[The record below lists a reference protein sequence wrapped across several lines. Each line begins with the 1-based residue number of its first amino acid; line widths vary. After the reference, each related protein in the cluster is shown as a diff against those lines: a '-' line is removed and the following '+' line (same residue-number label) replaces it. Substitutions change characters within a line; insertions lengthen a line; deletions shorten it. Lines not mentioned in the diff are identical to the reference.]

1 MSDTSPTVRLPGA
14 VLTEHRFP
22 VPLDHDRPDGEQLT
36 VFAREVAAPDG
47 GDRPYLVFLQGG
59 PGGESP
65 RPVPATG
72 QPGWLSRAL
81 RDYRVLLL
89 DQRGTGLSTPVRSPG
104 ELSAPELA
112 DHLALFR
119 ADSIVADCES
129 IRAQLGV
136 DRWSL
141 LGQSFGGFCALRYL
155 SVAPHALREAFF
167 TGGLPPVGAVVDDIY
182 HGTWRRMAE
191 RNERYH
197 ARYPEDRAR
206 LRRLLERA
214 DAGEVTLPHGERVT
228 ARRLRGLGNALGMS
242 DGAEHLHY
250 LLERDPCSPA
260 FRHDLGPALFTGRS
274 PLYVLHNE
282 PGYAEQQ
289 APRWAAE
296 RTMPDAFRDDP
307 TLLFGE
313 HVFPW
318 TFEDDAELAPWAEV
332 ADLLAQREWPALYD
346 AEVLRT
352 VDVPCAAAV
361 YAEDPYVLRELS
373 EQTAALLPRMS
384 TWVTADHDHN
394 ALRAP
399 GAAVLDRLFAMARD
413 RA

>member
-1 MSDTSPTVRLPGA
+1 MSDSSTTVRLPGA

-22 VPLDHDRPDGEQLT
+22 VPLDHARPDGDQIT

-72 QPGWLSRAL
+72 QPGWLGRAL
-81 RDYRVLLL
+81 RDHRVLLL
-89 DQRGTGLSTPVRSPG
+89 DQRGTGLSTAVPSPG
-104 ELSAPELA
+104 DLGAAELA

-129 IRAQLGV
+129 IREQLGV

-155 SVAPHALREAFF
+155 SVAPHAVREAFF
-167 TGGLPPVGAVVDDIY
+167 TGGLPPVGARVDDIY
-182 HGTWRRMAE
+182 RRTWERMAE
-191 RNERYH
+191 RNARYH
-197 ARYPEDRAR
+197 ARYPGDRDR
-206 LRRLLERA
+206 LRRLLELA
-214 DAGEVTLPHGERVT
+214 DAGGVTLPHGEPVS
-228 ARRLRGLGNALGMS
+228 ARRLRGLGGGLGMS
-242 DGAEHLHY
+242 DGAENLHY
-250 LLERDPCSPA
+250 LLERDPGSPA

-274 PLYVLHNE
+274 PLYLLHNE

-289 APRWAAE
+289 APRWAAL
-296 RTMPDAFRDDP
+296 RTMPDAFREDP
-307 TLLFGE
+307 TLLYGE

-318 TFEDDAELAPWAEV
+318 SFEDDAELAPWAEV
-332 ADLLAQREWPALYD
+332 ADLLARREWPALYD
-346 AEVLRT
+346 ADVLRT

-361 YAEDPYVLRELS
+361 YAEDPYVVRELS
-373 EQTAALLPRMS
+373 EETAALLPRMS
-384 TWVTADHDHN
+384 TWVTADLDHN
-394 ALRAP
+394 ALRAD
-399 GAAVLDRLFAMARD
+399 GAAVLDRLFAMARA